1 MNKLLRIFAVGLLAL
16 LLAGCQQELYT
27 GLTENEAN
35 QMVAALAN
43 ANIAASKVGVDAGD
57 SRSWQVNVGD
67 GDIPAALN
75 VLHAAGLPR
84 PRLTNLGELFK
95 KQGLVATPAEERIRY
110 IYGVSQELSK
120 TLLDIDGVVAAR
132 VQVVI
137 PRNDPLSDKVRPSSA
152 AVFIKYRPGIDLRV
166 MAPMVKDLVAHSIEG
181 LTYNNVSLFLTAA
194 QVLPASKLAA
204 AGGWHGISN
213 VWGWLGALAILLVLL
228 TLALLLYQGR
238 GRLRNIVAPRGRGER
253 RPADQPVSEGG

>member
-43 ANIAASKVGVDAGD
+43 ANIAASKSSVDAGD
-57 SRSWQVNVGD
+57 SRSWQVDVDG
-67 GDIPAALN
+67 GDIPSALN

-194 QVLPASKLAA
+194 QVLPASKLATA
-204 AGGWHGISN
+204 GWHGLFN
-213 VWGWLGALAILLVLL
+213 VWGWLGALATLLVLL
-228 TLALLLYQGR
+228 TLALLLFQGR
-238 GRLRNIVAPRGRGER
+238 GRLRKIVAPRGRGEH
-253 RPADQPVSEGG
+253 RPAEQPVSEGG

>member
-43 ANIAASKVGVDAGD
+43 ANIAASKSSVDAGD
-57 SRSWQVNVGD
+57 SRSWQVDVDG
-67 GDIPAALN
+67 GDIPSALN

-204 AGGWHGISN
+204 AGWHGLFN
-213 VWGWLGALAILLVLL
+213 VWGWLGALATLLVLL
-228 TLALLLYQGR
+228 TLALLLFQGR
-238 GRLRNIVAPRGRGER
+238 GRLRKIVAPRGRGEH
-253 RPADQPVSEGG
+253 RPAEQPVSEGG